1 MSRLGNWLETPG
13 STIDCE
19 DDLEAVQSLFLA
31 RGWSDGLP
39 VIPPT
44 PERVEAMLAYCD
56 RPWDEPFM
64 TVPPRYA
71 PATPARIATNAVMA
85 GLRPVHFPLVLA
97 AFDALNEPE
106 FNLYGIQATT
116 HPCTPLLLFG
126 GPLAVEAGIHGG
138 NNAFGQGYP
147 ANATIGRAVRLAL
160 VNIGGAFPG
169 IGDMATQGT
178 PAKFAYCCS
187 ENEAESPWE
196 PLRVELGLPAEATTV
211 TVIAAE
217 GPHNIN
223 DHESTTA
230 IGVLK
235 SIAGTVAITGANN
248 AYHPT
253 VPAVAISPEHA
264 RTIADG
270 GYTKQAVKEYLYE
283 HARLPL
289 GRFSDEN
296 IERRLRT
303 RFPERFANAGL
314 DAGVPMAQ
322 SPEEFMVFVA
332 GGAGKHSAYIPTFG
346 STRPVTRVVATA
358 DGVPARRLDDFRR

>member
-1 MSRLGNWLETPG
+1 
-13 STIDCE
+13 
-19 DDLEAVQSLFLA
+19 
-31 RGWSDGLP
+31 
-39 VIPPT
+39 
-44 PERVEAMLAYCD
+44 
-56 RPWDEPFM
+56 
-64 TVPPRYA
+64 
-71 PATPARIATNAVMA
+71 
-85 GLRPVHFPLVLA
+85 
-97 AFDALNEPE
+97 
-106 FNLYGIQATT
+106 
-116 HPCTPLLLFG
+116 
-126 GPLAVEAGIHGG
+126 
-138 NNAFGQGYP
+138 
-147 ANATIGRAVRLAL
+147 
-160 VNIGGAFPG
+160 
-169 IGDMATQGT
+169 
-178 PAKFAYCCS
+178 
-187 ENEAESPWE
+187 
-196 PLRVELGLPAEATTV
+196 
-211 TVIAAE
+211 VIAAE